1 MPHLKAPKIGDLVR
15 LDKLASGGADFDEY
29 SACVGLVVKC
39 VGIRCKVNWTN
50 GATTRPQRTVLEVIN
65 YASR

>member
-1 MPHLKAPKIGDLVR
+1 MPSNAPKIGDLVR
-15 LDKLASGGADFDEY
+15 LDKLAQEGFDYARY

-50 GATTRPQRTVLEVIN
+50 GATTRPQCTVLEVIN